1 MEGFPMRTWSIE
13 IYLLDAQGQEVTA
26 NCFDKAV
33 YNLHPSFERPKQSEA
48 LPLLLLH
55 FLLRFYCFSCF
66 HRSRYFPIRASADS
80 A

>member
-13 IYLLDAQGQEVTA
+13 IYLINDQGQEVVA

-48 LPLLLLH
+48 PLLLL
-55 FLLRFYCFSCF
+55 
-66 HRSRYFPIRASADS
+66 
-80 A
+80 